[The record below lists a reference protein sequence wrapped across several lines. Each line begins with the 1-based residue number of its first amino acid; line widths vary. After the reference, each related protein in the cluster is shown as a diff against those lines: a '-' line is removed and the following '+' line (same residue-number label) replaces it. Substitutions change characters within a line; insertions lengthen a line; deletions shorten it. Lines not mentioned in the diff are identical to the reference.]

1 MHFEAKNLSWS
12 PRVDV
17 RPAPRRVRQ
26 RGPTASTSG
35 TVTIDLEVS
44 GDEDAVILHD
54 NERGAAVADCLRVQP
69 SPCTVS
75 LPILIRPDSSSR
87 LLVSQVTGAVRI
99 GLPLHRQ
106 K

>member
-54 NERGAAVADCLRVQP
+54 NDGVLPWQIVYACSHRLG
-69 SPCTVS
+69 SVS
-75 LPILIRPDSSSR
+75 LPNPNKTRFE
-87 LLVSQVTGAVRI
+87 
-99 GLPLHRQ
+99 
-106 K
+106 